1 MATAGKAKAKR
12 NLIAALIAVAV
23 VVSGIGG
30 YAIYHNVTSNKG
42 KVVTVGVVGNADDA
56 IWEAVQKQLDAEKS
70 GITIKTKAFQDGI
83 YANQAQA
90 NGELDLTAFQH
101 YAFLNQEKKE
111 KGYKLTP
118 IAETYISPL
127 NLYSKKYQS
136 VKDFKSGDKIAIPN
150 NATNTGRALKVLDSA
165 GLIKLKDNTKE
176 NPTVDDIAENPSG
189 IDIEL
194 NDAAAIINL
203 LPDYAGGITNTNFI
217 IDAGLKAS
225 DAVYQAPID
234 SKNKSF
240 KPYINVIV
248 ARDDRKNDPTY
259 KKIVDAYHTKS
270 VADAINKNY
279 KGAVVPVF
287 NY

>member
-150 NATNTGRALKVLDSA
+150 NATNTGRALKVLISPRTPA
-165 GLIKLKDNTKE
+165 ASTSNSTTRPRSSTFCRITRAVS
-176 NPTVDDIAENPSG
+176 PTRTS
-189 IDIEL
+189 
-194 NDAAAIINL
+194 
-203 LPDYAGGITNTNFI
+203 
-217 IDAGLKAS
+217 S
-225 DAVYQAPID
+225 
-234 SKNKSF
+234 SM
-240 KPYINVIV
+240 
-248 ARDDRKNDPTY
+248 RD
-259 KKIVDAYHTKS
+259 
-270 VADAINKNY
+270 
-279 KGAVVPVF
+279 
-287 NY
+287 

>member
-1 MATAGKAKAKR
+1 MATTSKAKAKR
-12 NLIAALIAVAV
+12 NLLAILIAVV
-23 VVSGIGG
+23 VVIVGVGG
-30 YAIYHNVTSNKG
+30 YTIYHNATTNKG
-42 KVVTVGVVGNADDA
+42 KVVTVGVVGNSDDA
-56 IWEAVQKQLDAEKS
+56 IWAAVQKQLDSENA

-101 YAFLNQEKKE
+101 YAFLNQEKRE
-111 KGYKLTP
+111 KGYRLTA

-127 NLYSKKYQS
+127 NLYSKKYKS
-136 VKDFKSGDKIAIPN
+136 AKEFKSGDKIAIPN

-189 IDIEL
+189 VDIEL
-194 NDAAAIINL
+194 NDPAAIINL

-217 IDAGLKAS
+217 IDAGMKAS

-234 SKNKSF
+234 TKNKSF
-240 KPYINVIV
+240 KPYINIIV
-248 ARDDRKNDPTY
+248 ARDDQKNDPTY
-259 KKIVDAYHTKS
+259 KKIVDAYHTKA

-287 NY
+287 KY